1 MVQPRKNVVFSTTRQ
16 WNPGDEIILL
26 GILNL
31 FRSIGAD
38 FNPIIFNRHPDIT
51 PPNAWQNPF
60 RKIKQTTGMF
70 RDMLAPWLRL
80 GHHDN
85 SWKFDM
91 DPELCDLFV
100 FAGTP
105 EWSGRRLT
113 KIYDML
119 DRHSIPAAYVG
130 IGCGSARTI
139 DSLKP
144 IFARVASHAISI
156 TARDSFTQQLFSPF
170 GSVQLPCPS
179 LFAVRPGEER
189 TVTGLKRICLI
200 HASDS
205 GLKWQRISPGASKF
219 ITHLY
224 KGLIEEFGQ
233 RCEVE
238 VVCHYI
244 DELPEAQRLFPG
256 CAIRYD
262 YDAARYLDLYRSY
275 DLVIGPRVHGIGAA
289 ASAGVPGI
297 LIAHDGR
304 ADTAHGFQAH
314 VLRASDDLIMVNE
327 AIDEITATAVSLLER
342 ASKLRRHKADSWVRY
357 RDFLAPKIAPYLGRV
372 SAPCAIPS
380 RVAA

>member
-1 MVQPRKNVVFSTTRQ
+1 MVQSRKNIVFSTTRQ

-31 FRSIGAD
+31 FRSIGGD

-51 PPNAWQNPF
+51 PPNAWQNPL
-60 RKIKQTTGMF
+60 RNIKQTTGTL
-70 RDMLAPWLRL
+70 RDILSPWLRI

-113 KIYDML
+113 GIYDML
-119 DRHSIPAAYVG
+119 DRHSIPAAYIG
-130 IGCGSARTI
+130 IGCGAARTI

-144 IFARVASHAISI
+144 IFSRVASHAISI
-156 TARDSFTQQLFSPF
+156 TARDSFTQELFSSF
-170 GSVQLPCPS
+170 GCVQLPCPS
-179 LFAVRPGEER
+179 LFAADAGEER
-189 TVTGLKRICLI
+189 HITGLKRIGLI
-200 HASDS
+200 HASER
-205 GLKWQRISPGASKF
+205 GLKWQRISPGAAKF

-224 KGLIEEFGQ
+224 KGLIEEFGA

-238 VVCHYI
+238 IVCHYI
-244 DELPEAQRLFPG
+244 DELPEAQHLFPN

-262 YDAARYLDLYRSY
+262 YDAARYLNLYGSY

-289 ASAGVPGI
+289 ASVGVPGI

-304 ADTAHGFQAH
+304 ADTGLGFQAH
-314 VLRASDDLIMVNE
+314 VLKASDDLIQVNR
-327 AIDEITATAVSLLER
+327 AINEITATAASVLEL
-342 ASKLRRHKADSWVRY
+342 ASRLRRHKAESWMRY
-357 RDFLAPKIAPYLGRV
+357 REFLAPKIAPYVGRI

>member
-1 MVQPRKNVVFSTTRQ
+1 MVQTRKNLLFSTTRQ

-51 PPNAWQNPF
+51 PPNAWQNPL
-60 RKIKQTTGMF
+60 RNLKQTSGKLL
-70 RDMLAPWLRL
+70 DMLVPWLRI

-105 EWSGRRLT
+105 EWTGRRLT
-113 KIYDML
+113 KIYEML
-119 DRHSIPAAYVG
+119 DRRSIPTAYIG
-130 IGCGSARTI
+130 IGCGSPRTI
-139 DSLKP
+139 ESLP
-144 IFARVASHAISI
+144 PVCARVASRAIAM
-156 TARDSFTQQLFSPF
+156 TARDSFTQQLFSSF

-179 LFAVRPGEER
+179 LFAAKPGEER
-189 TVTGLKRICLI
+189 TITGMKRICLI
-200 HASDS
+200 HGSEQ
-205 GLKWQRISPGASKF
+205 GLKWQRISPGAARF
-219 ITHLY
+219 INHLY
-224 KGLIEEFGQ
+224 QGLIGEFSP

-238 VVCHYI
+238 IMCHYI
-244 DELPEAQRLFPG
+244 DELPEAQRLFPE
-256 CAIRYD
+256 CAVRYD

-289 ASAGVPGI
+289 ASVGVPGI

-304 ADTAHGFQAH
+304 ADTVQGFQAH
-314 VLRASDDLIMVNE
+314 VLKSSDDLSHVKE
-327 AIDEITATAVSLLER
+327 AIDEITATAAGLLER
-342 ASKLRRHKADSWVRY
+342 AAKLRRHKTDSWARY
-357 RDFLAPKIAPYLGRV
+357 RDFLAPKIAPYVGRL
-372 SAPCAIPS
+372 SAPSAIPS